1 MVAVLVV
8 LNVLAF
14 VLSLGAILWAWV
26 SVKRDVARNSKILN
40 ELRAIDA
47 RYESLLASTH
57 DREGT
62 YAAKT
67 DEYTQAGKFT
77 FTYQDVVHMPELVK
91 SMIFS
96 HALRGLR
103 SQVALV
109 GLGLTLGTVA
119 NVWSLYV

>member
-1 MVAVLVV
+1 MLLVLVV

-14 VLSLGAILWAWV
+14 ALSLGAILWAWV

-47 RYESLLASTH
+47 RYEPQLFSTDDH
-57 DREGT
+57 EGVQ
-62 YAAKT
+62 AART
-67 DEYTQAGKFT
+67 TEYVQAGKFNFT
-77 FTYQDVVHMPELVK
+77 FQDVTHMPELVK
-91 SMIFS
+91 SMIFN
-96 HALRGLR
+96 HALSGLR

-109 GLGLTLGTVA
+109 GLGLALGTVA